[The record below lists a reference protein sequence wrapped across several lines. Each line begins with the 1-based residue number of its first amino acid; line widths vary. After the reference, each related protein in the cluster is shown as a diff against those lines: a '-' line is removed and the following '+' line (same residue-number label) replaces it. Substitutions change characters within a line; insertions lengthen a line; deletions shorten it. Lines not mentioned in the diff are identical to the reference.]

1 MQFKI
6 RKINFTNFNFETF
19 IIIFA
24 ILVSKSLYYETF
36 GENKL
41 IILILGLTI
50 LNVLY
55 KLYRKQFFLLK
66 KSVLL
71 YLLIILVIFINPNA
85 KMSTSLVFTALLTT
99 SLCFTSIIPLSRF
112 TKVFYNLVKFLM
124 IASLF
129 RYLFI
134 LINVTSIF
142 PDFISIEGDHYTN
155 FVFFGILEGEHT
167 FFGLLRNNGLWWEPG
182 AFQVIINLAFLLG
195 LAFKRVSKKDY
206 FLFLIVI
213 ITTGSTAGILIF
225 LMLSFIYFRK
235 NMNYKLISISLL
247 LIVPFLFLTS
257 FYEIVVESKLN
268 LDNSSANSRFN
279 DAVVAFK
286 MFLDYP
292 FIGTGMGD
300 IEILKEY
307 TSKHSYGTGSN
318 GILLLLANLGIL
330 SFTILIPLI
339 FPGYLIGFNKKI
351 DKIIVSL
358 SLFLI
363 FFTQNCTIMLIF
375 SVVLFYGAKKYKL
388 INFIESENEKG

>member
-1 MQFKI
+1 
-6 RKINFTNFNFETF
+6 
-19 IIIFA
+19 
-24 ILVSKSLYYETF
+24 
-36 GENKL
+36 
-41 IILILGLTI
+41 
-50 LNVLY
+50 
-55 KLYRKQFFLLK
+55 
-66 KSVLL
+66 
-71 YLLIILVIFINPNA
+71 
-85 KMSTSLVFTALLTT
+85 
-99 SLCFTSIIPLSRF
+99 
-112 TKVFYNLVKFLM
+112 
-124 IASLF
+124 
-129 RYLFI
+129 
-134 LINVTSIF
+134 
-142 PDFISIEGDHYTN
+142 
-155 FVFFGILEGEHT
+155 
-167 FFGLLRNNGLWWEPG
+167 
-182 AFQVIINLAFLLG
+182 
-195 LAFKRVSKKDY
+195 
-206 FLFLIVI
+206 
-213 ITTGSTAGILIF
+213 
-225 LMLSFIYFRK
+225 
-235 NMNYKLISISLL
+235 MNYKLISISLL

-375 SVVLFYGAKKYKL
+375 SMMLFYGAKKHKL
-388 INFIESENEKG
+388 INFNESENEKG